1 MPKLKKTA
9 DDLRHDKDLRLT
21 GLIRDYAVRR
31 QITGPQIAKAA
42 GMAYSTF
49 GDRMRH
55 PETWRRGELMEVF
68 RVLAVPEEDKARV
81 EW

>member
-21 GLIRDYAVRR
+21 GLIANYARIR
-31 QITGPQIAKAA
+31 EMKGPQIAKAA
-42 GMAYSTF
+42 GMAYSTY

-55 PETWRRGELMEVF
+55 PETWRRWELMEVF
-68 RVLAVPEEDKARV
+68 RVLGVPDEAKSRV

>member
-1 MPKLKKTA
+1 MPRLKQDITDQKN
-9 DDLRHDKDLRLT
+9 RRLT
-21 GLIRDYAVRR
+21 GLILDYAARR
-31 QITGPQIAKAA
+31 CMKGPQIAKAA
-42 GMAYSTF
+42 GMAYSTY